1 MAKKELTD
9 AQKKLFEQ
17 FDRVPM
23 DDELKDLVYTGLL
36 AVNDEEAL
44 SIAKDLKEALDALP
58 KALKHLEKL
67 GRKLGQ

>member
-9 AQKKLFEQ
+9 AQKKLLKQLDRLRLDYELYKDVRDGFENI
-17 FDRVPM
+17 
-23 DDELKDLVYTGLL
+23 DD
-36 AVNDEEAL
+36 AEAL
-44 SIAKDLKEALDALP
+44 KMAKELKEALDALP